1 MDTRS
6 GSPPRRW
13 LQRLAWL
20 GALWIA
26 GVAGM
31 GLVTLLLR
39 ALMRA
44 AGQSA

>member
-1 MDTRS
+1 METRS
-6 GSPPRRW
+6 SAPPRHWVR
-13 LQRLAWL
+13 RLAWL

-44 AGQSA
+44 AGLSS

>member
-1 MDTRS
+1 MDMRRS
-6 GSPPRRW
+6 SPSRRW

-20 GALWIA
+20 AALWIA

-39 ALMRA
+39 ALMRV
-44 AGQSA
+44 AGLSS

>member
-6 GSPPRRW
+6 SPAPRRW
-13 LQRLAWL
+13 LRRLGWL

-31 GLVTLLLR
+31 GLVTVLLR
-39 ALMRA
+39 ALMRV
-44 AGQSA
+44 AGLSS

>member
-1 MDTRS
+1 MDMHPC
-6 GSPPRRW
+6 SPRRRW

-39 ALMRA
+39 ALMRV
-44 AGQSA
+44 AGLSA

>member
-1 MDTRS
+1 MPAQQDS
-6 GSPPRRW
+6 LFWRW
-13 LQRLAWL
+13 SKRLMWL
-20 GALWIA
+20 GLLWIT

-44 AGQSA
+44 VDLAL

>member
-1 MDTRS
+1 MDMRCS
-6 GSPPRRW
+6 SPSRRW
-13 LQRLAWL
+13 LQRLVWL
-20 GALWIA
+20 AALWFV

-44 AGQSA
+44 AGLSS

>member
-6 GSPPRRW
+6 SSQPRRW

-20 GALWIA
+20 GAFWIA

-31 GLVTLLLR
+31 GLVTVLLR
-39 ALMRA
+39 ALMRT
-44 AGQSA
+44 AGLAS

>member
-1 MDTRS
+1 MDTHP
-6 GSPPRRW
+6 GSPRRRW

-20 GALWIA
+20 AALWIG

-39 ALMRA
+39 ALMRV
-44 AGQSA
+44 AGLSA